1 MMTES
6 MEMKETRTDDGGDC
20 YRQSTEVVFPDPAVE
35 RPERADE
42 LNEYERQERLM
53 ALLLLGW

>member
-1 MMTES
+1 
-6 MEMKETRTDDGGDC
+6 MKETRTDDGGDC